1 MRRLGQL
8 ALAGALGVTL
18 CSCAQQQARMAA
30 QPEAQIAATTR
41 EADAQC
47 QSYGAR
53 PGTPAYNECRANV
66 EAAISRGVGYNS
78 NMWVGDA
85 RHSDR

>member
-1 MRRLGQL
+1 MQRLGQL

-18 CSCAQQQARMAA
+18 CSCAQQQQART
-30 QPEAQIAATTR
+30 QAQITAASA

-47 QSYGAR
+47 RSYGAT
-53 PGTPAYNECRANV
+53 PGTPVYDECRANV
-66 EAAISRGVGYNS
+66 EAAIARGVGYTS

-85 RHSDR
+85 RTKNKF